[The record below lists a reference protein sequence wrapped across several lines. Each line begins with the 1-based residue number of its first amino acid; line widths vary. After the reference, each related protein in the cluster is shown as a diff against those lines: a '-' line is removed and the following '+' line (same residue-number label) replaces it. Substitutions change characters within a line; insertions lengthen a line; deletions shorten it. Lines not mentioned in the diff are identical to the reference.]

1 MKTILVID
9 DDNMILMIL
18 KQTLTKAGYRVFTVT
33 SGEEGI
39 TLLATSQVDLV
50 LTDYTMPLMTGVDL
64 CARIRKIRPDIPL
77 ILSSGGTEQIT
88 EESLRQDGIDE
99 YLPKPIT
106 FQGLAQVVR
115 RALDKK

>member
-1 MKTILVID
+1 VVD
-9 DDNMILMIL
+9 DDE
-18 KQTLTKAGYRVFTVT
+18 QVVDVVT
-33 SGEEGI
+33 SILQGLGYKVTSSISAQEA
-39 TLLATSQVDLV
+39 LLLFMEANYNFDLV
-50 LTDYTMPLMTGVDL
+50 LTDYTMPLMTGLDL

-88 EESLRQDGIDE
+88 EESLRRAGINE

-115 RALDKK
+115 RALDQLRI

>member
-39 TLLATSQVDLV
+39 ALLATSQVDLV
-50 LTDYTMPLMTGVDL
+50 LTDYMMPGMSGIEVLNIIKQNQPLLPIIILTGHGDVAL
-64 CARIRKIRPDIPL
+64 TIKAIQL
-77 ILSSGGTEQIT
+77 GSS
-88 EESLRQDGIDE
+88 
-99 YLPKPIT
+99 
-106 FQGLAQVVR
+106 
-115 RALDKK
+115 